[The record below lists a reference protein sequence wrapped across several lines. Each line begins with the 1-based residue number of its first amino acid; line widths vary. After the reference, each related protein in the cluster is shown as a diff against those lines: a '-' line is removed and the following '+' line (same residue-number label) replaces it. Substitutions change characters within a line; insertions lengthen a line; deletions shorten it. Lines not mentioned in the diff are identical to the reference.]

1 MVALERRRVEVEGGG
16 DGGEFHCV
24 ATFLPV
30 RSWTSMIPFLR
41 MSGRVEKQLKQ
52 TRGLA
57 RYSVRADFLR
67 KRFWTLTV
75 WKDKK
80 FIDSFV
86 QLEPHAE
93 AVRKFKD
100 WAGEG
105 AAFVEWSTANSS
117 IDWDIAMQKLNTPT
131 FYYKK

>member
-1 MVALERRRVEVEGGG
+1 MVAVERRKVEVEGG
-16 DGGEFHCV
+16 DTVGEFHCI
-24 ATFLPV
+24 ATYLPI
-30 RSWTSMIPFLR
+30 RSWGHVIPFLKIT
-41 MSGRVEKQLKQ
+41 GQVEKQLKH
-52 TRGLA
+52 TSGLA
-57 RYSVRADFLR
+57 RYSLRADFLR
-67 KRFWTLTV
+67 KQFWTLTI

-80 FIDSFV
+80 FVESFV

-105 AAFVEWSTANSS
+105 AAFVEWDSTSGS
-117 IDWDIAMQKLNTPT
+117 IDWNTALQKLNNPT